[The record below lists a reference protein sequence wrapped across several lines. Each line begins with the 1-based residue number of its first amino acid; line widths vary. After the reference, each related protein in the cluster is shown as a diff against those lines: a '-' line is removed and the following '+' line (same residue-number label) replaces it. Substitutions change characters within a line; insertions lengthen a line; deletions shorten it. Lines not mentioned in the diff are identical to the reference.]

1 MAKGSNVKPKG
12 SIIYKL
18 LIVILGA
25 ALIFSIVYPQ
35 QQWDKEEANTKKC
48 RQNMN
53 HILYAELVYLV
64 ENNTYTDT
72 LDNVVEMFDQDTT
85 GRLLR
90 QFANLD
96 SILADKIF
104 AELKSDTLAKSI
116 IDSLKR
122 FGFQRD
128 LDTTNALILD
138 SLRVHEGFAQF
149 IDSMA
154 MHELYQMYECPTV
167 NAPYMISVVD
177 TSVIKELYIK
187 CPIDSLDSLAVEND
201 FMLDNLAGLKI
212 SNHGA
217 IENGETSWEEE
228 K

>member
-1 MAKGSNVKPKG
+1 MATGSNLKPKG

-35 QQWDKEEANTKKC
+35 RQWDKEEANTKEC

-72 LDNVVEMFDQDTT
+72 LENVVNMFEEDTT
-85 GRLLR
+85 GQLLR
-90 QFANLD
+90 RFANLD
-96 SILADKIF
+96 SILADKIY
-104 AELKSDTLAKSI
+104 AELQSDTLAKSI

-154 MHELYQMYECPTV
+154 MYQLNHMNECPTV
-167 NAPYMISVVD
+167 NKPYKLSIVD
-177 TSVIKELYIK
+177 TSVIKELYIE

-201 FMLDNLAGLKI
+201 FLLDNLAGLKI
-212 SNHGA
+212 SNHGS
-217 IENGETSWEEE
+217 IENGEPSWEEE
-228 K
+228 